1 MAEKLETSYT
11 YQTAYGAIPVEPTY
25 ICQPAYGVAP
35 VVPTVLP
42 KYGPAPI
49 VPEPTSPTYYPEP
62 TVLPKYGPYP
72 ITSVTSPTY
81 YPEPTVLPKY
91 GPYPITSVTSPTYYP
106 EPTVLPKYGP
116 YPITSPTSPTYYPT
130 MPTVLPKYG
139 PYPVTEP
146 TIYYPVPTR
155 TKYDCYKKAE
165 SFLDKVYSVLDDF
178 KTFEKNA
185 GTLRGAFA
193 DALLGASDEH
203 IDMTFGLARHTED
216 NFLLAMGMVCQI
228 YDNES
233 ELSQYKKYLIDNS
246 SSTDDLK
253 LSSTAVTRASN
264 SKMKI
269 PSTGIIQQLTEAN
282 ERLKKRVNS
291 LGQMRINPVNYPM
304 IVNSPYLIDNAKI
317 ADTTEIG
324 KVNTKMQSTMKISEE
339 ALSELRA
346 YDDFDTAY
354 TEEVY
359 IGAPPVKDAFVPALA
374 AEYESKLKDANTAY
388 ENAYFQTEAYKD
400 FYESMQ

>member
-11 YQTAYGAIPVEPTY
+11 YQPAYGAIRVEPTY
-25 ICQPAYGVAP
+25 IYQPAYGVAP

-49 VPEPTSPTYYPEP
+49 VPEPTSPTFYPEP
-62 TVLPKYGPYP
+62 TVLPKYGPFP

-106 EPTVLPKYGP
+106 V
-116 YPITSPTSPTYYPT
+116 

-139 PYPVTEP
+139 PAPIVPEP
-146 TIYYPVPTR
+146 IIYYPVPTPR

-233 ELSQYKKYLIDNS
+233 ELSQYQKYFIDNKT
-246 SSTDDLK
+246 STDDIK
-253 LSSTAVTRASN
+253 LSAVAVNRASN

-291 LGQMRINPVNYPM
+291 LGQMRINPVKYPM

-324 KVNTKMQSTMKISEE
+324 KVDTKMKSTMKISEE

-354 TEEVY
+354 TEKVY

-374 AEYESKLKDANTAY
+374 AEYESKLKDANAAY
-388 ENAYFQTEAYKD
+388 ENAYFQTKAYKD